1 MARANRGDLWFEVI
15 CSPGG
20 EAHIMTRSGLAITG
34 LRSENL
40 DETSAMKVTAQKW
53 PGRELGCSSTRLRI
67 IVRESPSRSLLD
79 PRD

>member
-40 DETSAMKVTAQKW
+40 DETSAMKVTAQK
-53 PGRELGCSSTRLRI
+53 
-67 IVRESPSRSLLD
+67 
-79 PRD
+79 